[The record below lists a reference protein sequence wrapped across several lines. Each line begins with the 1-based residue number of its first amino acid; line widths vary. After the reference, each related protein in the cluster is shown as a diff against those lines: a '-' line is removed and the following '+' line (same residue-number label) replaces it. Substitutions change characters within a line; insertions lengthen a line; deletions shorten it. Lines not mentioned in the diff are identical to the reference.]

1 MTIQTFRETLVSEI
15 TDGTQISNTT
25 TETIIYPDYTF
36 PAGYFYP
43 GRTIFG
49 RMKGVCSNVVTT
61 PGTLTYRLRMGTATL
76 SATAV
81 VASNALGLDTTAR
94 TNWPWE
100 LTFAVVCRTA
110 AIPAG
115 TGGTMLMSGRVD
127 QSNVLSST
135 ASNLISQF
143 IPASGTATTT
153 INTRVANVLSV
164 SAQFSVATSPTNL
177 TGNFYQ
183 LEAGT

>member
-1 MTIQTFRETLVSEI
+1 MTVQTFRETLVSEI

-25 TETIIYPDYTF
+25 TETIIYPDYPF
-36 PAGYFYP
+36 AAGYFYP
-43 GRTIFG
+43 GRTIYG
-49 RMKGVCSNVVTT
+49 IVKGVCSNVVTT
-61 PGTLTYRLRMGTATL
+61 PGTLTYRLRLGTTTL
-76 SATAV
+76 STTAV

-100 LTFAVVCRTA
+100 LRFTIVCRTA

-115 TGGTMLMSGRVD
+115 TGGTMLMTGQIE

-135 ASNLISQF
+135 AANLIPQF
-143 IPASGTATTT
+143 LPSSAPATTT
-153 INTRVANVLSV
+153 INTRVANLLSV

-177 TGNFYQ
+177 TGNFYL
-183 LEAGT
+183 LEATT

>member
-1 MTIQTFRETLVSEI
+1 MTVQTFREALVSEV

-43 GRTIFG
+43 GRTIKG
-49 RMKGVCSNVVTT
+49 IMRGVCSNVVTT
-61 PGTLTYRLRMGTATL
+61 PGTLIYRIRIGTATL
-76 SATAV
+76 STTSVTAS
-81 VASNALGLDTTAR
+81 AALGLDTTAR

-100 LTFAVVCRTA
+100 LNFTIVCRTA

-115 TGGTMLMSGRVD
+115 TGGTILVAGKIEQM
-127 QSNVLSST
+127 NVLSST
-135 ASNLISQF
+135 AANLLPQL
-143 IPASGTATTT
+143 IPASGTTTST
-153 INTRVANVLSV
+153 INTRVANLLSV

-177 TGNFYQ
+177 TGNTYL
-183 LEAGT
+183 LEACT